1 MASWWF
7 YCDQHGA
14 GVETSRDLCSPFRMI
29 HQGIIRLESLVT
41 HTSTMDD
48 HPALIQRLLDGDSSY
63 IKGVVTLD

>member
-1 MASWWF
+1 
-7 YCDQHGA
+7 
-14 GVETSRDLCSPFRMI
+14 MI
-29 HQGIIRLESLVT
+29 HQGIIRLEPLVT